1 MMMKSRVHSYIST
14 SLVLLLV
21 SLLCFSVFPFSSSEA
36 GDGVDSNTITS
47 GTATS
52 SSTGTATDVVVS
64 NEDGSQTTT
73 TTTPVTTT
81 TTTTTV
87 AQTAISNVNLN
98 PSFTGGTSTNWT
110 LVACGGN
117 GCAFDTNVGF
127 KTSYGL
133 GKITQALDSDDLL
146 DADISSI
153 EAGQGMTFSFGADV
167 DNRRNNSYGTG
178 TFSGQ
183 RPDTWTIKMEIFN
196 SGGSSLGATTMTD
209 NEAVQ
214 QVQTGTLHIAAG
226 NVIDNAL
233 ITMSG
238 VDAGYWAGWYGPR
251 FDDVFTTYLYNEIS
265 TEISESI
272 TYTELMATVSCEI
285 LDTCV
290 DDVVDDIIANT
301 VDVEEEFQ
309 DDPLAE
315 PSMDVDGTDT
325 VEPSDMGDD
334 MEMVEVDL
342 APPPE
347 IEPPTMDAPEPEIS
361 SEAEAEVE
369 VEIEAEINNE
379 MEATAPAEEV
389 EVEVE
394 VAETTEADTDTDE
407 GEDESAEVKQKQ
419 KQKAANKIVK
429 KMGDKGR
436 YDGGNQLKT
445 LVVMNVLGDSKRF
458 FATTVVLKDAQAR
471 KLFTLARIPDAVIS
485 DNNYNQY
492 FMFGGSS
499 MAHDA
504 LVDSQYKG

>member
-1 MMMKSRVHSYIST
+1 
-14 SLVLLLV
+14 
-21 SLLCFSVFPFSSSEA
+21 
-36 GDGVDSNTITS
+36 
-47 GTATS
+47 
-52 SSTGTATDVVVS
+52 
-64 NEDGSQTTT
+64 
-73 TTTPVTTT
+73 VT
-81 TTTTTV
+81 
-87 AQTAISNVNLN
+87 QTAISNVNLN
-98 PSFTGGTSTNWT
+98 PSFTGGTSTDWT

-117 GCAFDTNVGF
+117 GCAFDASVGF

-133 GKITQALDSDDLL
+133 GKITQTLYSDDLL
-146 DADISSI
+146 DSDISSI
-153 EAGQGMTFSFGADV
+153 ETDQGITFSFGANV

-183 RPDTWTIKMEIFN
+183 RPDTWTIKLEIFN
-196 SGGSSLGATTMTD
+196 SSGSSLGATTMTD

-214 QVQTGTLHIAAG
+214 QVQTGTLHIGAG

-233 ITMSG
+233 FTMSG

-265 TEISESI
+265 TEISEST
-272 TYTELMATVSCEI
+272 TYTELMATVSCDI

-301 VDVEEEFQ
+301 VDVEDEFQ

-325 VEPSDMGDD
+325 VEPQDMGDD

-369 VEIEAEINNE
+369 VEIEAEINDE
-379 MEATAPAEEV
+379 MEATTPAEEV

-394 VAETTEADTDTDE
+394 VAETTEADTDE

-429 KMGDKGR
+429 KMGDRGK

-445 LVVMNVLGDSKRF
+445 IVVMNVLGNSKRF
-458 FATTVVLKDAQAR
+458 FATTVALKDEHAR
-471 KLFTLARIPDAVIS
+471 RLFTLTRIPDAVIS

-499 MAHDA
+499 VAHEA
-504 LVDSQYKG
+504 LVDSQYKS

>member
-1 MMMKSRVHSYIST
+1 MKSLIHSYILT
-14 SLVLLLV
+14 SSALLLA
-21 SLLCFSVFPFSSSEA
+21 SSLCFSVFPSSYSEA

-52 SSTGTATDVVVS
+52 SSTGTATDVIVNNV
-64 NEDGSQTTT
+64 DGSQTTT

-87 AQTAISNVNLN
+87 TQTAIDNVNLN
-98 PSFTGGTSTNWT
+98 PSFAGGTSTNWN

-117 GCAFDTNVGF
+117 GCAFDTSVGF

-133 GKITQALDSDDLL
+133 GKITQTLDSGDLL
-146 DADISSI
+146 DADISAT
-153 EAGQGMTFSFGADV
+153 EAAQGMTFSFGAAV

-183 RPDTWTIKMEIFN
+183 RPDTWTIKLEIFN
-196 SGGSSLGATTMTD
+196 SGGTSLGSTTMTD
-209 NEAVQ
+209 TEAVQ
-214 QVQTGTLHIAAG
+214 QVQTGTLHIGAG

-233 ITMSG
+233 LTMSG
-238 VDAGYWAGWYGPR
+238 VDAGYWSGWYGPR

-265 TEISESI
+265 TEISEST
-272 TYTELMATVSCEI
+272 TYTDLMATVGCDI

-301 VDVEEEFQ
+301 MDTDVEPPN
-309 DDPLAE
+309 DPLAE
-315 PSMDVDGTDT
+315 PSMDVDVTDT
-325 VEPSDMGDD
+325 VEPSDMETD

-342 APPPE
+342 TPPPD
-347 IEPPTMDAPEPEIS
+347 IQPPTMDTPEPEIS
-361 SEAEAEVE
+361 AEVEAEVE
-369 VEIEAEINNE
+369 VEIEAEISNE
-379 MEATAPAEEV
+379 MDATAPAEE
-389 EVEVE
+389 
-394 VAETTEADTDTDE
+394 AETTEVAEADV
-407 GEDESAEVKQKQ
+407 EDKPAEVKQKQ

-445 LVVMNVLGDSKRF
+445 LVVMAVLGNSKQF
-458 FATTVVLKDAQAR
+458 FAMTVALKDAQAKR
-471 KLFTLARIPDAVIS
+471 LFTLARIPDAVIS

-499 MAHDA
+499 VAHDA

>member
-1 MMMKSRVHSYIST
+1 MIMKSRIHSYISM
-14 SLVLLLV
+14 SLV
-21 SLLCFSVFPFSSSEA
+21 SLSGLSLCFLVFLSSYSEA

-47 GTATS
+47 GTTTS
-52 SSTGTATDVVVS
+52 SSTGEATAVIV
-64 NEDGSQTTT
+64 NNADGSQTTT
-73 TTTPVTTT
+73 TTTPLLTTST
-81 TTTTTV
+81 QTTV
-87 AQTAISNVNLN
+87 TQTGISNVNLN
-98 PSFTGGTSTNWT
+98 PSFAGGTSTNWT
-110 LVACGGN
+110 LAACGGN

-133 GKITQALDSDDLL
+133 GKITQTLDSDDLL
-146 DADISSI
+146 DSDISAI

-183 RPDTWTIKMEIFN
+183 RPDTWTIELEIFN
-196 SGGSSLGATTMTD
+196 SGGTSLGSTTMTD

-233 ITMSG
+233 LTMSG
-238 VDAGYWAGWYGPR
+238 VDAGYWSGWYGPR

-265 TEISESI
+265 IEISES
-272 TYTELMATVSCEI
+272 TSYTDLMATVGCDI

-301 VDVEEEFQ
+301 MDIEEEFQ
-309 DDPLAE
+309 DDPLSE

-325 VEPSDMGDD
+325 VEPQDMGDD

-361 SEAEAEVE
+361 AEAEAEVE
-369 VEIEAEINNE
+369 VEIEAEINDE
-379 MEATAPAEEV
+379 MEAAAPAEEV

-394 VAETTEADTDTDE
+394 VAETTEADTDE
-407 GEDESAEVKQKQ
+407 VEDEQAEVKKKQ

-445 LVVMNVLGDSKRF
+445 LVVMAVLGNSAEF
-458 FATTVVLKDAQAR
+458 FDRTVVLKDAQAA
-471 KLFTLARIPDAVIS
+471 KMFTATRVPDSVLPS
-485 DNNYNQY
+485 NNYSQY
-492 FMFGGSS
+492 FMFGGSDA
-499 MAHDA
+499 AHDA
-504 LVDSQYKG
+504 LVDTQYKG

>member
-1 MMMKSRVHSYIST
+1 MIQTYSYSST
-14 SLVLLLV
+14 ALALLLGL
-21 SLLCFSVFPFSSSEA
+21 SLCFSVFPSSSSEA

-47 GTATS
+47 GTTTS
-52 SSTGTATDVVVS
+52 ASTGTATDVVVS

-81 TTTTTV
+81 TTATTV
-87 AQTAISNVNLN
+87 TQTAIDNVNLN
-98 PSFTGGTSTNWT
+98 PSFAGGTSTNWN

-117 GCAFDTNVGF
+117 GCAFDANVGF

-133 GKITQALDSDDLL
+133 GKITQTLDSDDLL
-146 DADISSI
+146 DADISAI

-183 RPDTWTIKMEIFN
+183 RPDTWTIKLEIFN
-196 SGGSSLGATTMTD
+196 SGGTSLGSTTMTD
-209 NEAVQ
+209 TEAVQ
-214 QVQTGTLHIAAG
+214 QVQTGTLHIGAG

-233 ITMSG
+233 LTMSG
-238 VDAGYWAGWYGPR
+238 VDAGYWAGFYGPR

-265 TEISESI
+265 TEISEST
-272 TYTELMATVSCEI
+272 TYTDLMATVGCDI

-290 DDVVDDIIANT
+290 DDVVDNIIANT
-301 VDVEEEFQ
+301 MDTDVEPP

-315 PSMDVDGTDT
+315 PSIDVDVTDT
-325 VEPSDMGDD
+325 VESSDMETD

-342 APPPE
+342 TPPPD
-347 IEPPTMDAPEPEIS
+347 IQPPTMDTQEPEIS
-361 SEAEAEVE
+361 AEVEAEVE
-369 VEIEAEINNE
+369 VEIEAEISNE

-389 EVEVE
+389 ETTE
-394 VAETTEADTDTDE
+394 VAEADVDDV
-407 GEDESAEVKQKQ
+407 EDEPAEVKKKQ

-458 FATTVVLKDAQAR
+458 FAMTVVLKDAQAKR
-471 KLFTLARIPDAVIS
+471 LFTLARIPDAVIS

-499 MAHDA
+499 VAHDA

>member
-1 MMMKSRVHSYIST
+1 MKSQTHSYSST
-14 SLVLLLV
+14 ASALLLGL
-21 SLLCFSVFPFSSSEA
+21 SLCFSVFPFSSKA

-52 SSTGTATDVVVS
+52 SSTGTATEVIV
-64 NEDGSQTTT
+64 NNADGSQTTT
-73 TTTPVTTT
+73 TTTPLTTT
-81 TTTTTV
+81 TTETTV
-87 AQTAISNVNLN
+87 TQTAIGNVNLN
-98 PSFTGGTSTNWT
+98 PSFAGGTSTNWT
-110 LVACGGN
+110 LAACGGN
-117 GCAFDTNVGF
+117 GCAFDSSVGF

-146 DADISSI
+146 DADISAT
-153 EAGQGMTFSFGADV
+153 EAGQGMTFSFGAAV

-183 RPDTWTIKMEIFN
+183 RPDTWAIKLEIFN
-196 SGGSSLGATTMTD
+196 SGGTSLGSTTMTD

-233 ITMSG
+233 LTMSG
-238 VDAGYWAGWYGPR
+238 VDAGYWSGWYGPR

-265 TEISESI
+265 TQISES
-272 TYTELMATVSCEI
+272 TSYTDLMATVSCDI

-301 VDVEEEFQ
+301 MDTDIEPPS
-309 DDPLAE
+309 DPLAE
-315 PSMDVDGTDT
+315 PSIDVDVTDT
-325 VEPSDMGDD
+325 VEPQDMETD

-342 APPPE
+342 TPPPD
-347 IEPPTMDAPEPEIS
+347 IQPPTMDTQEPEIS
-361 SEAEAEVE
+361 AEVEAEVE
-369 VEIEAEINNE
+369 VEIEAEISNE
-379 MEATAPAEEV
+379 METTAPAEEV
-389 EVEVE
+389 ETTE
-394 VAETTEADTDTDE
+394 VAEADVDDV
-407 GEDESAEVKQKQ
+407 EDEPAEVKKKQ

-458 FATTVVLKDAQAR
+458 FAMTVVLKDAQAKR
-471 KLFTLARIPDAVIS
+471 LFTLARIPDAVIS

-492 FMFGGSS
+492 FLFGGSS
-499 MAHDA
+499 VAHDA

>member
-1 MMMKSRVHSYIST
+1 MIQTYSYSST
-14 SLVLLLV
+14 SPALLLGL
-21 SLLCFSVFPFSSSEA
+21 SLCFSVFPSFYSEA

-47 GTATS
+47 GIATS
-52 SSTGTATDVVVS
+52 SSTGTATDVIV
-64 NEDGSQTTT
+64 NNADGSQTTT
-73 TTTPVTTT
+73 TTTPLTTT
-81 TTTTTV
+81 TTETTV
-87 AQTAISNVNLN
+87 TQTSVSNVNLN
-98 PSFTGGTSTNWT
+98 PSFAGGTSTNWT

-117 GCAFDTNVGF
+117 GCAFDSSVGF

-133 GKITQALDSDDLL
+133 GKITQALDSGDLL
-146 DADISSI
+146 DAGISAT
-153 EAGQGMTFSFGADV
+153 EAAQGMTFSFGADV

-183 RPDTWTIKMEIFN
+183 RPDTWTIKLEIFN
-196 SGGSSLGATTMTD
+196 SGGTSLGSTTMTD
-209 NEAVQ
+209 TEAVQ
-214 QVQTGTLHIAAG
+214 QVQTGTLHIGAG

-233 ITMSG
+233 LTMSG
-238 VDAGYWAGWYGPR
+238 VDAGYWSGWYGPR

-265 TEISESI
+265 TEISEST
-272 TYTELMATVSCEI
+272 TYTDLMATVGCDI

-301 VDVEEEFQ
+301 MDTDVEPPN
-309 DDPLAE
+309 DPLAE
-315 PSMDVDGTDT
+315 PSMDVDVTDT
-325 VEPSDMGDD
+325 VEPSDMETD

-342 APPPE
+342 TPPPD
-347 IEPPTMDAPEPEIS
+347 IQPPTMDTQEPEIS
-361 SEAEAEVE
+361 AEVEAEVE
-369 VEIEAEINNE
+369 VEIEAEISNE
-379 MEATAPAEEV
+379 METTAPAEEV
-389 EVEVE
+389 ETTE
-394 VAETTEADTDTDE
+394 VAEADVDDV
-407 GEDESAEVKQKQ
+407 EDEPAEVKKKQ

-458 FATTVVLKDAQAR
+458 FAMTVVLKDAQAKR
-471 KLFTLARIPDAVIS
+471 LFTLARIPDAVIS

-499 MAHDA
+499 VAHDA

>member
-1 MMMKSRVHSYIST
+1 MKSQKRSYIST
-14 SLVLLLV
+14 ASVSLSV
-21 SLLCFSVFPFSSSEA
+21 SLLCFLVFPFSSSEA

-47 GTATS
+47 GTTTS
-52 SSTGTATDVVVS
+52 ASTGTATDVVVS
-64 NEDGSQTTT
+64 NDDGSQTTT

-81 TTTTTV
+81 TTTTAVTQTV
-87 AQTAISNVNLN
+87 ISNVNLN
-98 PSFTGGTSTNWT
+98 PSFTGGTSTNWN

-133 GKITQALDSDDLL
+133 GKITQTLDSDDLL
-146 DADISSI
+146 DSDISST
-153 EAGQGMTFSFGADV
+153 EADQGMTFSFGAEV

-183 RPDTWTIKMEIFN
+183 RPDTWTIKLEIFN
-196 SGGSSLGATTMTD
+196 SSGSSLGATTMTD

-214 QVQTGTLHIAAG
+214 QVQTGTLHIDAG

-233 ITMSG
+233 VTLSG
-238 VDAGYWAGWYGPR
+238 IDAGYWAGWYGPR

-272 TYTELMATVSCEI
+272 TYTELMATVSCDI

-301 VDVEEEFQ
+301 VDTDVEPP

-315 PSMDVDGTDT
+315 PSMDVDVTDT
-325 VEPSDMGDD
+325 VEPSDMETD

-342 APPPE
+342 TPPPE

-361 SEAEAEVE
+361 AEAEAEVE
-369 VEIEAEINNE
+369 VEIEAEISNE
-379 MEATAPAEEV
+379 MEAAAPAEEV
-389 EVEVE
+389 EVEIE
-394 VAETTEADTDTDE
+394 VAEADVEDDV
-407 GEDESAEVKQKQ
+407 EDEPAEVKQKQ

-445 LVVMNVLGDSKRF
+445 LVVMNVLGNSKQF
-458 FATTVVLKDAQAR
+458 FDLTVVLKDVQAGR
-471 KLFTLARIPDAVIS
+471 LFTMTRIPDAVMS

-499 MAHDA
+499 VAHDA

>member
-1 MMMKSRVHSYIST
+1 LGLS
-14 SLVLLLV
+14 
-21 SLLCFSVFPFSSSEA
+21 LCFSVFPFSSSEA

-52 SSTGTATDVVVS
+52 SSTGTATDVIVNNV
-64 NEDGSQTTT
+64 DGSQTTT

-87 AQTAISNVNLN
+87 TQTAIDNVNLN
-98 PSFTGGTSTNWT
+98 PSFAGGTSTNWN

-117 GCAFDTNVGF
+117 GCAFDTSVGF

-133 GKITQALDSDDLL
+133 GKITQTLDSDDLL
-146 DADISSI
+146 DANISAI
-153 EAGQGMTFSFGADV
+153 EADQGMTFSFGANV

-178 TFSGQ
+178 TFGGQ
-183 RPDTWTIKMEIFN
+183 RPDTWTIELEIFN
-196 SGGSSLGATTMTD
+196 SSGSSLGATTMTD

-265 TEISESI
+265 TEISES
-272 TYTELMATVSCEI
+272 TSYTDLMATVSCDI

-301 VDVEEEFQ
+301 MDTDIEPPS
-309 DDPLAE
+309 DPLAE
-315 PSMDVDGTDT
+315 PSIDVDVTDT
-325 VEPSDMGDD
+325 VEPSDMGTD
-334 MEMVEVDL
+334 MEMAEVDL
-342 APPPE
+342 IPPPE
-347 IEPPTMDAPEPEIS
+347 IEPPTMDAPQPEIS
-361 SEAEAEVE
+361 AEVEAEVE
-369 VEIEAEINNE
+369 VEIEAEISNE

-389 EVEVE
+389 ETTE
-394 VAETTEADTDTDE
+394 VAEADVDDV
-407 GEDESAEVKQKQ
+407 EDEPAEVKKK

-445 LVVMNVLGDSKRF
+445 LVVMAVLGNSAEF
-458 FATTVVLKDAQAR
+458 FDRTVILKDAQAA
-471 KLFTLARIPDAVIS
+471 KMFTATRVPDSVLPS
-485 DNNYNQY
+485 NNYSQY
-492 FMFGGSS
+492 FLFGGSDA
-499 MAHDA
+499 AHDA
-504 LVDSQYKG
+504 LVDSQYRG

>member
-1 MMMKSRVHSYIST
+1 MTMKSRIHSYILT
-14 SLVLLLV
+14 SSALLLA
-21 SLLCFSVFPFSSSEA
+21 SSLCFSVFPSSSSEA

-81 TTTTTV
+81 TTATTV
-87 AQTAISNVNLN
+87 TQTAIDNVNLN
-98 PSFTGGTSTNWT
+98 PSFAGGTSTNWT
-110 LVACGGN
+110 LAACGGN
-117 GCAFDTNVGF
+117 GCAFDTSVGF

-133 GKITQALDSDDLL
+133 GKITQTLDSDDLL
-146 DADISSI
+146 DANISAT
-153 EAGQGMTFSFGADV
+153 EAAQGMTFSFGADV

-178 TFSGQ
+178 TFGGQ
-183 RPDTWTIKMEIFN
+183 RPDTWTIKLEIFN
-196 SGGSSLGATTMTD
+196 SSGSSLGATTMTD

-214 QVQTGTLHIAAG
+214 QTQTGTLHIGAG

-233 ITMSG
+233 LTMSG

-265 TEISESI
+265 TEISES
-272 TYTELMATVSCEI
+272 TSYTDLMTTVSCDI

-301 VDVEEEFQ
+301 MDTDIEPPS
-309 DDPLAE
+309 DPLAE
-315 PSMDVDGTDT
+315 PSIDVVATDT
-325 VEPSDMGDD
+325 VEPSDMGTD
-334 MEMVEVDL
+334 MEMAEVDL
-342 APPPE
+342 IPPPE
-347 IEPPTMDAPEPEIS
+347 IEPPTMDAPQPEIS
-361 SEAEAEVE
+361 AEVEAEVE
-369 VEIEAEINNE
+369 VEIEAEISNE

-389 EVEVE
+389 EVEVT
-394 VAETTEADTDTDE
+394 ETAEADVDDV
-407 GEDESAEVKQKQ
+407 EDEPAEVKKKQ

-445 LVVMNVLGDSKRF
+445 LVVMAVLGNSKRF
-458 FATTVVLKDAQAR
+458 FDATVVLKDTQAA
-471 KLFTLARIPDAVIS
+471 KMFTAARVPDAALPS
-485 DNNYNQY
+485 NNYSQY
-492 FMFGGSS
+492 FLFGVGDA
-499 MAHDA
+499 AHDA
-504 LVDSQYKG
+504 LVDSQYEG